1 MLKYCC
7 YLCWQKQKT
16 LLAMNNLTTFASTNQ
31 LLKLDEA
38 HVIMDDSRN
47 INPVFY
53 SEEEVKLLLEERLKS
68 IAEGTAVFVQHEEV
82 KNHIKSMLHEE
93 HQMA

>member
-1 MLKYCC
+1 
-7 YLCWQKQKT
+7 
-16 LLAMNNLTTFASTNQ
+16 MNNLTTFAPTNQ
-31 LLKLDEA
+31 LLRQIEA
-38 HVIMDDSRN
+38 HVMIDDSMN
-47 INPVFY
+47 IDPGFY

>member
-1 MLKYCC
+1 
-7 YLCWQKQKT
+7 
-16 LLAMNNLTTFASTNQ
+16 MNYLTTFASTNQ
-31 LLKLDEA
+31 LLKLNEA

-47 INPVFY
+47 TNPGFY
-53 SEEEVKLLLEERLKS
+53 SEEEVKLLLEERLKR

>member
-1 MLKYCC
+1 M
-7 YLCWQKQKT
+7 T
-16 LLAMNNLTTFASTNQ
+16 NLTTFASMNQ
-31 LLKLDEA
+31 LLKLAET
-38 HVIMDDSRN
+38 HVMMDDS
-47 INPVFY
+47 INTIPGFY

-68 IAEGTAVFVQHEEV
+68 IAEGTATLVQHEEV

>member
-1 MLKYCC
+1 
-7 YLCWQKQKT
+7 
-16 LLAMNNLTTFASTNQ
+16 MNNLTTFASTNC
-31 LLKLDEA
+31 LLKLNEKL
-38 HVIMDDSRN
+38 VMIDDSMN
-47 INPVFY
+47 IKPGFY

-68 IAEGTAVFVQHEEV
+68 IAEGTAVLVQHEEV

>member
-1 MLKYCC
+1 
-7 YLCWQKQKT
+7 
-16 LLAMNNLTTFASTNQ
+16 MNNLTTFASTNQ
-31 LLKLDEA
+31 LLKLNEVR
-38 HVIMDDSRN
+38 VIMDDSRN
-47 INPVFY
+47 INPGFY

>member
-1 MLKYCC
+1 MK
-7 YLCWQKQKT
+7 
-16 LLAMNNLTTFASTNQ
+16 NLTTFASTNQ
-31 LLKLDEA
+31 LLKLNEA
-38 HVIMDDSRN
+38 LAIMDDSRN
-47 INPVFY
+47 VNSGFY

-93 HQMA
+93 HHMA